1 MSADARQ
8 TFWIGLLLFTS
19 MAPATMPA
27 PAAPAFLAA
36 HFADGAYATG
46 WFFSIAL
53 LAQFLFAPV
62 AGWLSDRMQTRSAL
76 IAAAC
81 AANAGCFLMMAQVA
95 DYPTLLLLRF
105 LEGASSA
112 FVVGL
117 LMTLAADRER
127 DRSDG
132 RRGLVT
138 GLSGMAMMLGAAA
151 GLLIGGLVGR
161 GNPAAAFELAGA
173 AMFVNALLAVLILRD
188 PDAIEA
194 SPEKLTGVFKLVQSA
209 PAFFFPIALA
219 FADRLCAGYLVS
231 AFSAHLQREL
241 LLDSAAAGRL
251 MALVMTPMSLLS
263 IPFALLA
270 RRGLALQLS
279 AGGSIIYGVGLAL
292 ASVLK
297 DTNSVALALLFA
309 GLGGAAMFSPS
320 IALAME
326 LAPRGARASV
336 MSAYVGA
343 GSLGFLL
350 GPLLAAA
357 LVDLGEREVGALG
370 GAGLAG
376 LAFGG
381 VEVVL
386 AIGLWWT
393 LRYRAQRRP
402 LEPAEG

>member
-8 TFWIGLLLFTS
+8 TLWIALLLFTS

-53 LAQFLFAPV
+53 LAQFLFAPI
-62 AGWLSDRMQTRSAL
+62 AGWLSDRLQTRSAL

-81 AANAGCFLMMAQVA
+81 AINAGCFFMMAQVA
-95 DYPTLLLLRF
+95 DYPTLLMLRF
-105 LEGASSA
+105 IEGASSA
-112 FVVGL
+112 FVAGL
-117 LMTLAADRER
+117 LMTLAADRDR
-127 DRSDG
+127 DSTGG
-132 RRGLVT
+132 RRGLMT
-138 GLSGMAMMLGAAA
+138 GLSGMTLMLGAAA

-161 GNPAAAFELAGA
+161 ENPAAAFELAGA
-173 AMFVNALLAVLILRD
+173 AMFVNALLAALALRD
-188 PDAIEA
+188 PDSIEA
-194 SPEKLTGVFKLVQSA
+194 SPEKLTGVLKLVQTA

-241 LLDSAAAGRL
+241 LLDSAVAGRL

-270 RRGLALQLS
+270 RRGFSLQLS
-279 AGGSIIYGVGLAL
+279 AGGSIVYGAGLAL
-292 ASVLK
+292 ASLLTDV
-297 DTNSVALALLFA
+297 NGVALALLIA

-326 LAPRGARASV
+326 LAPGGARASV

-357 LVDLGEREVGALG
+357 LVDLGESQAGALG

-376 LAFGG
+376 LVFGG
-381 VEVVL
+381 LEIAL
-386 AIGLWWT
+386 AIGLWLSLGVR
-393 LRYRAQRRP
+393 LRKDAISRSA
-402 LEPAEG
+402 

>member
-8 TFWIGLLLFTS
+8 TLWIGLLLFTS

-62 AGWLSDRMQTRSAL
+62 AGWLSDRLQTRSAL
-76 IAAAC
+76 IASAC
-81 AANAGCFLMMAQVA
+81 AVNAGCFLMMAQAA

-105 LEGASSA
+105 FEGASSA
-112 FVVGL
+112 FVAGL
-117 LMTLAADRER
+117 LLSLAADR
-127 DRSDG
+127 DRNG
-132 RRGLVT
+132 ARRGLAT
-138 GLSGMAMMLGAAA
+138 GLSGMMMMLGAAT
-151 GLLIGGLVGR
+151 GLLVGGIAGR
-161 GNPAAAFELAGA
+161 AEPALAFELAGA
-173 AMFVNALLAVLILRD
+173 AMFGNALLCALFLRD
-188 PDAIEA
+188 PETIEA
-194 SPEKLTGVFKLVQSA
+194 SPEKLASALKLVRSS
-209 PAFFFPIALA
+209 PAFFFPITLA
-219 FADRLCAGYLVS
+219 FADRLCAGFLVS
-231 AFSAHLQREL
+231 AFSAHLQRDL
-241 LLDSAAAGRL
+241 LLDAAVAGRL

-270 RRGLALQLS
+270 RRGFALQLS
-279 AGGSIIYGVGLAL
+279 AGGSIVYGVGLAA
-292 ASVLK
+292 ASILP
-297 DTNSVALALLFA
+297 DSNAVALALLLA

-326 LAPRGARASV
+326 LAPQGARASV

-343 GSLGFLL
+343 GSLGFLM

-357 LVDLGEREVGALG
+357 LVDLGERHAGALG

-376 LAFGG
+376 IVFGG
-381 VEVVL
+381 LEVVL
-386 AIGLWWT
+386 AIALWLSLGGR
-393 LRYRAQRRP
+393 LRARESAINRS
-402 LEPAEG
+402 A

>member
-1 MSADARQ
+1 MSVDVRQ
-8 TFWIGLLLFTS
+8 TLWIGLLLFTS

-62 AGWLSDRMQTRSAL
+62 AGWISDRLQTRTAL
-76 IAAAC
+76 VAAAS
-81 AANAGCFLMMAQVA
+81 AVNAGCFLMMAQVA

-105 LEGASSA
+105 VEGASSA
-112 FVVGL
+112 FVAGL
-117 LMTLAADRER
+117 LMTLAADRDRER
-127 DRSDG
+127 SG
-132 RRGLVT
+132 ARRGLVT
-138 GLSGMAMMLGAAA
+138 GLSGMTLMLGAAA
-151 GLLIGGLVGR
+151 GLLIGGWVGR

-173 AMFVNALLAVLILRD
+173 VMLVNALLAALVLRD
-188 PDAIEA
+188 PESIEA
-194 SPEKLTGVFKLVQSA
+194 APEKLTGVLRLVQSA

-231 AFSAHLQREL
+231 AFSAHLQRDL
-241 LLDSAAAGRL
+241 LLDSAAAGRM

-270 RRGLALQLS
+270 RRGFSLQLS
-279 AGGSIIYGVGLAL
+279 AGGSIVYGAGLAA
-292 ASVLK
+292 ASLVA
-297 DTNSVALALLFA
+297 DSNAVALALLFA

-326 LAPRGARASV
+326 LAPPGARASV

-357 LVDLGEREVGALG
+357 LVDLGERHAGALG

-381 VEVVL
+381 LEIVL
-386 AIGLWWT
+386 AVALWASLGLR
-393 LRYRAQRRP
+393 LRKNALSRSA
-402 LEPAEG
+402 